1 MRDGSVDM
9 LGPLLAPTARS
20 PSMTQAP
27 SAAPSHH
34 AKVHK
39 SYKAFQVQGDFQ
51 MGRVRQGFS
60 IQVAASDEKGARDRV
75 YATLG
80 SRHGVNRRQVA
91 IASAKAVTGEDVTDA
106 LVRHELG
113 LGHA

>member
-1 MRDGSVDM
+1 
-9 LGPLLAPTARS
+9 
-20 PSMTQAP
+20 MTNAP

-39 SYKAFQVQGDFQ
+39 SYKAFQVEGDFQ
-51 MGRVRQGFS
+51 MGRVRQHFV
-60 IQVAASDEKGARDRV
+60 IQVAAADEKGARDRV

-80 SRHGVNRRQVA
+80 SRHGVNRRQVTMTA
-91 IASAKAVTGEDVTDA
+91 AKAVSGEAVTDA

-113 LGHA
+113 LGHS

>member
-1 MRDGSVDM
+1 
-9 LGPLLAPTARS
+9 
-20 PSMTQAP
+20 MTNAP

-51 MGRVRQGFS
+51 MGRVRQHFV
-60 IQVAASDEKGARDRV
+60 IQVAAADEKGARDRV

-80 SRHGVNRRQVA
+80 SRHGVNRRQVTMTA
-91 IASAKAVTGEDVTDA
+91 AKAVSGEAVTDA

-113 LGHA
+113 LGHS

>member
-1 MRDGSVDM
+1 
-9 LGPLLAPTARS
+9 
-20 PSMTQAP
+20 MTQAP

-39 SYKAFQVQGDFQ
+39 SFKAFQVEGDFQ
-51 MGRVRQGFS
+51 MGRVRQHFVV
-60 IQVAASDEKGARDRV
+60 QVAAADEKGAKDRV

-80 SRHGVNRRQVA
+80 SRHGVNRRQVTV
-91 IASAKAVTGEDVTDA
+91 ASAKALSGDAITDA
-106 LVRHELG
+106 VVRHELG

>member
-1 MRDGSVDM
+1 
-9 LGPLLAPTARS
+9 
-20 PSMTQAP
+20 MTQAP

-39 SYKAFQVQGDFQ
+39 SFKAFQVDGDFQ
-51 MGRVRQGFS
+51 MGRVRQHFT
-60 IQVAASDEKGARDRV
+60 IQVAASDEKGAKDRV

-91 IASAKAVTGEDVTDA
+91 VASAKAISGEAITDA
-106 LVRHELG
+106 VVRHELG